1 MMHFSSSFNHSLWLI
16 SFGGTLHC
24 GKEEERLPIAAEARS
39 QPSLP
44 HLKELILFFFWPL
57 LFFYWRF
64 STVSSFV
71 LSWQVGLF
79 SKAVPPRIHTAFSS
93 LSPARLPATAN
104 SFRSVKP
111 RQLTTLATR
120 VGMCHTAKQTA
131 VGSSHLRV
139 IAEVKW
145 WSSKQTER
153 GIPRM
158 ASLLCSNI
166 RSECWRRD
174 ATW

>member
-1 MMHFSSSFNHSLWLI
+1 MVDLFWRHIALWKGRRKASHSSWGPQSTLFTSL
-16 SFGGTLHC
+16 
-24 GKEEERLPIAAEARS
+24 ERANTFLLLAP
-39 QPSLP
+39 
-44 HLKELILFFFWPL
+44 

-153 GIPRM
+153 GIPWM